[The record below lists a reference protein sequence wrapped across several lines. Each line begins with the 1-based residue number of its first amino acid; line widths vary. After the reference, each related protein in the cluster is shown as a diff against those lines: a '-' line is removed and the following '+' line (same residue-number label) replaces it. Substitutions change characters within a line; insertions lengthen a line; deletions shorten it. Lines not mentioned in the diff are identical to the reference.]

1 MKKRYASLVFCTI
14 FLIIICSYAVKSQHS
29 TVKLQLA
36 GAVACWT
43 KAYSSRDGVFKT
55 LPSSTNWITYSE
67 VCDSYWWD
75 KLSVQLSLARN
86 CSCSDFST
94 AYKGSCNPAVSR
106 PHIWHVKDKY
116 TVNVDQDAILGN
128 CDGWSWAS
136 EHEGRRSSEVTQ
148 AFFYKIP
155 DYLVSSVEEIIIELD
170 MKFSGSARD
179 EAYLYIFNDAC
190 DVSKHKHVSY
200 QHNCPKR
207 IIRGE
212 GEHSLRWTIVRDVEK
227 YFDRPD
233 PSDQH
238 WLSKFGKVVEYSTDW
253 YYQQEPP
260 WWKYNDK
267 VDPRDNGYALLK
279 FWITVPSGKDKRVF
293 LFVKNVN
300 VVVKIK
306 SGINVSVS
314 KGRRCKCN
322 GRELECYDAGS
333 THQVFGSIW
342 HGNSRVPYHFFN
354 IFLVEQTGTKKELYE
369 DSGFLT
375 TNIGQPLYTDSHGT
389 FTYNFIM
396 PNVSNATI
404 YTLEANTY
412 LVGNVSDKFE
422 FCVLPKQ
429 RFVPSRPIPPPIN
442 NPLALA
448 KPFNDLTLK
457 IGESINLGN
466 LNDYFRDPDPGDSIQ
481 LCTAYSLAGKVDTK
495 IQNLEL
501 TVIGKETGQ
510 DYVEVVCFST
520 DNTSAKNGF
529 NVEVIG
535 PVNNPIALVKSF
547 NDLTLKVG
555 ESVSVGNLNDYFQDP
570 DGDPI
575 QLCTARTSTGA
586 VDVEIQNLEL
596 TVIGKAVGQDH
607 IEVECLST
615 DGTSATE
622 SFNVEVLEPSNN
634 PIVLIKNFND
644 LTLKIGESINLGN
657 LNDYFRDPDPGDS
670 IQLCTARTSTGAV
683 DVEIQNM
690 ELIVTGQVIGQD
702 QIEVEC
708 SSTDR
713 TFAVDS
719 FNVEV
724 VDPNTGIGVS
734 GKAGKK
740 HRLYVVKRGA
750 RRGGL
755 CLRNW
760 KCSPWSECGFR
771 CICKTKGLVD
781 IDEYEVES
789 CEMCKEECECG
800 YFKIRTCED
809 MSGCDE
815 DYFYQLK
822 LGGEITPTP
831 KPPESMVCVPREEK
845 PVVMP
850 EMPEIEVTTPKPKK
864 RNIWIFILLAAII
877 AWAIFFIVDHA
888 RNQAWRRKFKKW
900 MKFELSRGVAIGDII
915 KKLETS
921 WMRYSNKQ
929 KEIASKIIENLKK
942 LLKRK

>member
-1 MKKRYASLVFCTI
+1 MKSKKLIFCVV

-55 LPSSTNWITYSE
+55 LPASPGWKRYTD
-67 VCDSYWWD
+67 VCNPFWWE
-75 KLSVQLSLARN
+75 KISVQLSLARN

-106 PHIWHVKDKY
+106 PHIWHVRDKY

-128 CDGWSWAS
+128 CDGWSWVS
-136 EHEGRRSSEVTQ
+136 EHERRRSSEVTQ

-155 DYLVSSVEEIIIELD
+155 DYLVSTIEEIIIELD
-170 MKFSGSARD
+170 MKFSGSAQD
-179 EAYLYIFNDAC
+179 EAYLYVFNDAC
-190 DVSKHKHVSY
+190 DVSKHERVSY
-200 QHNCPKR
+200 QYDCPKR

-212 GEHSLRWTIVRDVEK
+212 GEHSLRWRIVRDVEK
-227 YFDRPD
+227 YFERPD
-233 PSDQH
+233 PPNQH
-238 WLSKFGKVVEYSTDW
+238 WLSRFGKVRRYSTDW
-253 YYQQEPP
+253 YYLQEPP

-267 VDPRDNGYALLK
+267 IDPRDNGYALLK

-342 HGNSRVPYHFFN
+342 HGNSRIPYHVFRM
-354 IFLVEQTGTKKELYE
+354 FLVEKQTGTKKELYE

-389 FTYNFIM
+389 FIYNFVM
-396 PNVSNATI
+396 PNVSQATV
-404 YTLEANTY
+404 YSFEASTSI
-412 LVGNVSDKFE
+412 VGNTSDTFE
-422 FCVLPKQ
+422 FCVLPKPQ
-429 RFVPSRPIPPPIN
+429 ITPSAPTPVN
-442 NPLALA
+442 NPIKLV
-448 KPFNDLTLK
+448 KNFNDLTLK
-457 IGESINLGN
+457 VGESINLGN
-466 LNDYFRDPDPGDSIQ
+466 LNDYFQDPDPGDSIQ
-481 LCTAYSLAGKVDTK
+481 LCTAYSLTGKVDTK

-501 TVIGKETGQ
+501 TVIGKEIGQ
-510 DYVEVVCFST
+510 DYVRVVCFST
-520 DNTSAKNGF
+520 DNTFAKDDF
-529 NVEVIG
+529 NVEVVKPILK
-535 PVNNPIALVKSF
+535 NPIRLVKNFS
-547 NDLTLKVG
+547 DLTLKVR
-555 ESVSVGNLNDYFQDP
+555 ESVNIGNMNDYFQDP

-575 QLCTARTSTGA
+575 RFCTARTSTGA
-586 VDVEIQNLEL
+586 VDVKIQNLEL
-596 TVIGKAVGQDH
+596 TVIGKAVGQDY
-607 IEVECLST
+607 IEVECRSI
-615 DGTSATE
+615 DGSATG
-622 SFNVEVLEPSNN
+622 SFNVEVVEPSNN

-644 LTLKIGESINLGN
+644 LTLKVGESINLGN
-657 LNDYFRDPDPGDS
+657 LNDYFQDPDPGDS

-690 ELIVTGQVIGQD
+690 ELIVTGRVVGQD
-702 QIEVEC
+702 QVEVKC

-713 TFAVDS
+713 TFAIDS

-724 VDPNTGIGVS
+724 VDPSTGIGVS
-734 GKAGKK
+734 GEAGKK

-760 KCSPWSECGFR
+760 KCSPWSECEFR

-781 IDEYEVES
+781 IEEYEVES

-850 EMPEIEVTTPKPKK
+850 EIEVTTPKPKK
-864 RNIWIFILLAAII
+864 RNIWIFILLAAIV
-877 AWAIFFIVDHA
+877 AWAIFFVVDRA
-888 RNQAWRRKFKKW
+888 RNQVWSRKFERW
-900 MKFELSRGVAIGDII
+900 MKFELRRGVAIGDII

-921 WMRYSNKQ
+921 WMGYSDKQ

-942 LLKRK
+942 KLLKRK